1 MKIASSGRILPSAQR
16 STRRSLLDREDA
28 GLILLLFATVA
39 LFAAFKIGYLR
50 AARHHP
56 EQLVP
61 IFACVC
67 VMSLAFAGLRYGQL
81 HPGFSL
87 LLRGISLSLG
97 VYVAASWTGMS
108 GGSPALILTMDVVRY
123 ASLAAVV
130 ASMVRP
136 SFAMIPCVYV
146 LVNKDVT
153 QHALQLPWLTR
164 TDYLPVVEL
173 GIFMTFGVIV
183 VHLLSWLAKRGTLFH
198 SSRFVGVADARSSS
212 VALLLV
218 AVAIH
223 FGNYFWSAMA
233 KVLLDGGP
241 LDWMLENKT
250 HLLTATAYATG
261 NLPLGHSRE
270 LSDSVFAML
279 SQVYVPLNIATLV
292 AQIVSV
298 VAIMRIRSAIA
309 ITAFYD
315 VTHVVI
321 FVVTGIFFWKWILL
335 NTVLVFALSR
345 VREADVRP
353 ILRVIGPLFVA
364 GATVVFFA
372 ARLGWYET
380 PALNDHY
387 FVAET
392 ETGTRYSVPTNYF
405 LAASV
410 TVAQQRLG
418 SPTTAVFPTLVWA
431 TTLSQ
436 EVRRT
441 AERECASQPLDG
453 PRAYR
458 GREEQIRRFAQQHHA
473 HILALSDDKGRVPY
487 DWYPHHI
494 WSNPWMFQDFNRLD
508 KRTILRYWYVVEPK
522 CVGTPEHPLRPLVR
536 ARYELEIPVR

>member
-1 MKIASSGRILPSAQR
+1 MPLEPFARAIPAAAVESPTAQG
-16 STRRSLLDREDA
+16 STGRSLLNREDA

-50 AARHHP
+50 AARYHP

-61 IFACVC
+61 IFACIC

-108 GGSPALILTMDVVRY
+108 SGSPALILTMDVVRY
-123 ASLAAVV
+123 ASLAAVA

-153 QHALQLPWLTR
+153 QHALQLSWLTR

-183 VHLLSWLAKRGTLFH
+183 VHLLSWLAKRGALFR
-198 SSRFVGVADARSSS
+198 SSGFAGVADARSSS
-212 VALLLV
+212 VALLLM

-233 KVLLDGGP
+233 KILLDGGP

-292 AQIVSV
+292 AQLVSV
-298 VAIMRIRSAIA
+298 VAIIRIRSAIA

-345 VREADVRP
+345 VREAEVRP

-364 GATVVFFA
+364 GGTVVFFA

-380 PALNDHY
+380 PALNDHH
-387 FVAET
+387 FEAET
-392 ETGTRYSVPTNYF
+392 ETGTRYRVPTNYF

-418 SPTTAVFPTLVWA
+418 SPTTAVFPSARMGNDAQPRSAPDGRARMRSTAAGRASCLPRPRRADPPPRAAASRAHPGPFGRRWSRALRLVSTPHLVEPMDVPGLQPA
-431 TTLSQ
+431 GQAHDSALLVCRRA
-436 EVRRT
+436 EVRRHT
-441 AERECASQPLDG
+441 GTSASAA
-453 PRAYR
+453 R
-458 GREEQIRRFAQQHHA
+458 
-473 HILALSDDKGRVPY
+473 S
-487 DWYPHHI
+487 
-494 WSNPWMFQDFNRLD
+494 
-508 KRTILRYWYVVEPK
+508 RTL
-522 CVGTPEHPLRPLVR
+522 
-536 ARYELEIPVR
+536 

>member
-1 MKIASSGRILPSAQR
+1 MERSRILTLNLCSV
-16 STRRSLLDREDA
+16 
-28 GLILLLFATVA
+28 TVA

-50 AARHHP
+50 AARFHP

-61 IFACVC
+61 IFACVY
-67 VMSLAFAGLRYGQL
+67 VMSLTFAGLRYGQL

-97 VYVAASWTGMS
+97 VYVAASWTGTS
-108 GGSPALILTMDVVRY
+108 SGSPTPIPTMDVVRY

-183 VHLLSWLAKRGTLFH
+183 VHLLSWLAKRGTLFR
-198 SSRFVGVADARSSS
+198 SSRFAGVADARSSS

-233 KVLLDGGP
+233 KILLDGGP
-241 LDWMLENKT
+241 LDWMFENKT

-279 SQVYVPLNIATLV
+279 SQVYIPLNIATVV
-292 AQIVSV
+292 AQIGSV

-309 ITAFYD
+309 VTAFYD

-321 FVVTGIFFWKWILL
+321 FMVTGIFFWKWILL

-345 VREADVRP
+345 VREAEVRP

-364 GATVVFFA
+364 GATVVFFS

-387 FVAET
+387 FEAET
-392 ETGTRYSVPTNYF
+392 ETGTRYHVPTNYF

-410 TVAQQRLG
+410 TVAQQRLA
-418 SPTTAVFPTLVWA
+418 SPTTTVFPTLVWA

-436 EVRRT
+436 KVRRT

-473 HILALSDDKGRVPY
+473 HILALSDDDGRVPY

-494 WSNPWMFQDFNRLD
+494 WSNPWMFQAFNRLD